1 MDIQRTILLVALA
14 VVSYMMVL
22 QWNQDYGQAPVTAA
36 TTYSSSA
43 NQPISSGQ
51 AHAATDNSVPSANL
65 DDLPVAVNELAQ
77 DPTLVSNAVSNNLII
92 VETDVLQLAID
103 PNGGDIVELK
113 LSQYPRTATNPDI
126 PFQLF
131 ENSNERVYVAQS
143 GLVGANGPDARASG
157 RPLYSASQQQFSLQD
172 GQDQLNVDLSF
183 QENGV
188 SYTKRFTF
196 HRGLSNECSERA
208 IKQRQVECI
217 NPQAYQIDLTYLVDN
232 QSDREWKGN
241 LFAQLKRDNQGDPSS
256 TTATGTAT
264 YLGAA
269 LWTPDEPYK
278 KLSMSNMD
286 DKKFNQAI
294 EGGWVAWLQHYF
306 VTAWVANPEQ
316 TNQVTTRK
324 DSRGNY
330 IVGYTSPAM
339 TIAAGQHAQASAT
352 LYAGPKI
359 QSHLKTLSPGLELT
373 VDYGFLWFIA
383 QPIFWLLSLIHS
395 FLGNWGWSII
405 VLTILIKLAFFPLSA
420 ASYRSM
426 ARMRAVAPRMAAL
439 KEQYGDDRQ
448 KLSQSMME
456 LYKKEKINPLG
467 GCLPILVQMPVFLA
481 LYWVLL
487 ESVEMRQAP
496 WMFWLTDL
504 SSKDPYFILPIIMG
518 LSMFVQQQLNP
529 TPPDPMQAKVMKLL
543 PIIFT
548 FFFLWFPAGLV
559 LYWVVNN
566 LLSIAQQWY
575 ITRKIEKTMATP
587 NAS

>member
-36 TTYSSSA
+36 ITQSSTV
-43 NQPISSGQ
+43 NQNASSNNQ
-51 AHAATDNSVPSANL
+51 AINNTASTADN
-65 DDLPVAVNELAQ
+65 DDVPVAINERAQ
-77 DPTLVSNAVSNNLII
+77 DPTLVSNVVSNDLIY
-92 VETDVLQLAID
+92 VQTDVLQLAID

-113 LSQYPRTATNPDI
+113 LSQYPRHASNPDI
-126 PFQLF
+126 PLQLF
-131 ENSNERVYVAQS
+131 ENSNERVYIAQS

-157 RPLYSASQQQFSLQD
+157 RPLYSAIQQNFTLQD
-172 GQDQLNVDLSF
+172 GQEQLNVDLSF

-188 SYTKRFTF
+188 NYTKRFTL
-196 HRGLSNECSERA
+196 HRGLSVECSARE
-208 IKQRQVECI
+208 ISQRKLECI
-217 NPQAYQIDLTYLVDN
+217 NQQAYQIDLTYLVDN
-232 QSDREWKGN
+232 QSEREWKGN
-241 LFAQLKRDNQGDPSS
+241 LFAQLKRDGQGDPSS

-269 LWTPDEPYK
+269 LWTADEPYK

-286 DKKFNQAI
+286 DKKFNQAV

-324 DSRGNY
+324 DSKGNY
-330 IVGYTSPAM
+330 IIGYTSPAM
-339 TIAAGQHAQASAT
+339 TVAAGEHAQASAT

-359 QSHLKTLSPGLELT
+359 QSHLKNLSPGLELT

-383 QPIFWLLSLIHS
+383 QPIFWLLGVIHS
-395 FLGNWGWSII
+395 ILGNWGWSII

-420 ASYRSM
+420 ASYKSM

-439 KEQYGDDRQ
+439 KEEHAGDRQ
-448 KLSQSMME
+448 KLSQGMME

-467 GCLPILVQMPVFLA
+467 GCLPILVQMPVFLS

-496 WMFWLTDL
+496 FMFWLTDL
-504 SSKDPYFILPIIMG
+504 SSKDPFFILPIIMG

-566 LLSIAQQWY
+566 LLSIGQQWY
-575 ITRKIEKTMATP
+575 ITRKIEKSMAAA